1 MNITTRTAIAF
12 SVSGRYLIL
21 ALQFVS
27 TMLLAR
33 LLTPEDIG
41 IYSAGFSIVALAH
54 LFRDFG
60 LNQYIIQE
68 KELDETK
75 LRTTFTLS
83 LMIAWSLGTLLF
95 LLADSAARF
104 YNEEGVQQ
112 LLRLLSFNFFI
123 IPFGSITIAVL
134 RKELRFHIT
143 TFISSI
149 AVLLGI
155 IVAVWTAY
163 NGAQYMCLAYGA
175 ITETSSVVFLSF
187 FFRPKGTRLLPSL
200 KGAKQIFR
208 FGSIVGLGNIATQFS
223 TSATDMLI
231 ARLLGVSALGF
242 FSRAFGAFSIF
253 NNLFVSSIQPVV
265 LPLLSRDNKDLVKLS
280 NGYLKTVSYSLIFAW
295 PFFTF
300 LYLYA
305 FETIRVLY
313 GTQWDV
319 AIPLVKILCI
329 AGIFLPFTLFS
340 DNLFIAF
347 GKPKV
352 TLKIQLISNTL
363 KLLFVLA
370 ASFHSLEAV
379 CLAIIGY
386 FIARFVSVSIYTKK
400 ILGIHFYSVLALA
413 KQALPCLCTTILS
426 TVIATLLMSDH
437 VENIVIKFLILTS
450 TAAVG
455 WLFGLSVSN
464 HPFFE
469 EIKILFKRFM
479 PTTNKTCN

>member
-1 MNITTRTAIAF
+1 MNITTRSAIAF
-12 SVSGRYLIL
+12 SVSGRYLTL
-21 ALQFVS
+21 TLQFAS

-41 IYSAGFSIVALAH
+41 IYSAGFSVIALAH

-68 KELDETK
+68 KDLTETK
-75 LRTTFTLS
+75 IQTTFTLS
-83 LMIAWSLGTLLF
+83 LIIAWSLGALIISLAGIAAEFFDETGVQRLLY
-95 LLADSAARF
+95 LLAI
-104 YNEEGVQQ
+104 
-112 LLRLLSFNFFI
+112 NFFV
-123 IPFGSITIAVL
+123 IPFGSVTLALL
-134 RKELRFHIT
+134 RKNLKFHIT
-143 TFISSI
+143 ESITFI
-149 AVLLGI
+149 ATMLGV
-155 IVAVWTAY
+155 IVALWSAY
-163 NGAQYMCLAYGA
+163 DGAKYLCLAYGA
-175 ITETSSVVFLSF
+175 ITETSSIVLLSCFFRAKNTKFALSF
-187 FFRPKGTRLLPSL
+187 I
-200 KGAKQIFR
+200 GAKQIFR

-231 ARLLGVSALGF
+231 ARLLGISALGF
-242 FSRAFGAFSIF
+242 FSRALGTFAIF
-253 NNLFVSSIQPVV
+253 NNLFASSIQPVI
-265 LPLLSRDNKDLVKLS
+265 LPLLSRDNKDLTKLS
-280 NGYLKTVSYSLIFAW
+280 NGYLKTVAYSLIFAW
-295 PFFTF
+295 PFFSF

-329 AGIFLPFTLFS
+329 AGIFLPFALFS
-340 DNLFIAF
+340 DNLFIAL

-363 KLLFVLA
+363 KLLLVLA
-370 ASFHSLEAV
+370 ASFHGLEAV
-379 CLAIIGY
+379 CLAIVGY

-400 ILGIHFYSVLALA
+400 ILNIPFYSVLALA
-413 KQALPCLCTTILS
+413 RQALPCLCTTILS

-437 VENIVIKFLILTS
+437 VENIVIRFLILTS

-469 EIKILFKRFM
+469 EIKILSKHFM